1 MDSVILVLCPIYPFV
16 CVQLLRH
23 MECSTDQ
30 KKRENS
36 GTRRN
41 TKRILNVKKMQNA
54 QGKKKIHASLA
65 FKILK
70 DRSAFLIR

>member
-1 MDSVILVLCPIYPFV
+1 
-16 CVQLLRH
+16 